1 MFPLQREWVS
11 YLVREV
17 RSHKPQGSGW
27 EGRVGEG
34 DKIKTRGKVM
44 STSLTWQVQ
53 CQGQNE
59 IMNNLTCRNWQ
70 GWASSG
76 SCNIYE
82 CVTLHSILY
91 NILTYAPFFPPSKA
105 GALGLISLLKIY
117 KTSQTVSVASPASSD
132 PSGGRWLIL
141 PNSPGKGYQEETLS
155 QRGLSLLNMC
165 SELVVWR
172 YRDRPGKGLQKP
184 WKEHSWRSQA
194 WARILG
200 WFYPVCLWSVCRNL
214 KVLSVPAT

>member
-1 MFPLQREWVS
+1 MFSLQREWVP

-44 STSLTWQVQ
+44 PTSLTWQVQ

-70 GWASSG
+70 GWTSSG
-76 SCNIYE
+76 TCNIYE
-82 CVTLHSILY
+82 CVTLHSIPY
-91 NILTYAPFFPPSKA
+91 INICSSFSPLKGRSTRFDFPSENLQDLTDS
-105 GALGLISLLKIY
+105 
-117 KTSQTVSVASPASSD
+117 VSVASSAFSD

-141 PNSPGKGYQEETLS
+141 PNSPGKGYQEETVF

-200 WFYPVCLWSVCRNL
+200 
-214 KVLSVPAT
+214 